1 MSNTFIILASIVPF
15 FLFGY
20 GIRKYAL
27 IWQNKAASAITEAK
41 LQAEQ
46 LEATVS
52 ASLDGIIIINALG
65 KVVEFSDS
73 AERIFGYTKEDII
86 GKDMSAMIVPQ
97 RYREAHNNGMA
108 RMRDT
113 GEANILGQRIEIEAL
128 RADGEEFMSELAI
141 SRSRSAGGDIF
152 IAYIRD
158 ISKAKAAEKALTD
171 AKDAA
176 ELANKAKTQ
185 FISSMSHEIRTP
197 FNAVLGILE
206 LLGDTKLSQDQK
218 QLVQTADRTSRA
230 LMRIINDVLD
240 YARISSGSV
249 KIVNSPF
256 YAPDIFED
264 VYRLFAMQA
273 KDKNVELKIDAA
285 RADNIYLAGDFG
297 RIQQILMNFVSNA
310 IKYTQ
315 DGTIELIVETQSRET
330 GKFVLTCKVKDSGA
344 GISKDKQEHLFDE
357 FYMAEDVDIRAS
369 EGTGLGLTIC
379 KVLTKMMGGHINVKS
394 APGLGSEFWIDIPLS
409 KIEAPAELSET
420 SKSQENIVGKQ
431 ILLVEDNAT
440 NRMVVTRILEKQGAD
455 ITVATNGIEALS
467 CLENK
472 VFDLLLTDVFM
483 PEMGGKELV
492 QILRAGKTSNSKI
505 PVIALTAMGDIH
517 EAEELK
523 AYGVDHVILKPFN
536 SKELIKSIAEQCARN
551 EINISNTDEDRDI
564 MPEEDFEL
572 KMSGGLLDGLDADD
586 LAVIREQFET
596 DLIEVT
602 NLLRDAV
609 AQRNIQETKS
619 ASHTLKGLAGVYGLT
634 LLSEV
639 AALTNSHCSDV
650 TLVEMVEHGLRAIKI
665 ADVAVLKLDDLFN
678 KYEEA
683 A

>member
-1 MSNTFIILASIVPF
+1 MNSALIILASVIPSF
-15 FLFGY
+15 MFGY

-27 IWQNKAASAITEAK
+27 KWQGKASSAKAEADI
-41 LQAEQ
+41 QAEQ

-52 ASLDGIIIINALG
+52 ASLDGIIIIDSLG
-65 KVVEFSDS
+65 KIVEFSDS
-73 AERIFGYTKEDII
+73 AERIFGYKKEDIL
-86 GKDMSAMIVPQ
+86 GKEMSSMIVPE

-113 GEANILGQRIEIEAL
+113 GEANILGQRIEIEAM
-128 RADGEEFMSELAI
+128 RANGEEFMSELAI
-141 SRSRSAGGDIF
+141 SRSRSSTGDIF

-158 ISKAKAAEKALTD
+158 ISEAKAAEKALTD

-176 ELANKAKTQ
+176 ELANRAKTQ

-206 LLGDTKLSQDQK
+206 LLGDTKLSKDQK

-249 KIVNSPF
+249 KIVKKPF
-256 YAPDIFED
+256 YAPDIFDD

-273 KDKNVELKIDAA
+273 KEKNIDLKMNAS
-285 RADNIYLAGDFG
+285 RADPVYLAGDFG

-310 IKYTQ
+310 IKYTR
-315 DGTIELIVETQSRET
+315 DGSIDLIVETHERDN
-330 GKFVLTCKVKDSGA
+330 GKTALVCKVRDSGA
-344 GISKDKQEHLFDE
+344 GISEDKQEHLFDE

-379 KVLTKMMGGHINVKS
+379 KVLTKMMRGTIGVQS
-394 APGLGSEFWIDIPLS
+394 APGEGSEFWVDIPLKQTEPPTES
-409 KIEAPAELSET
+409 LEPSP
-420 SKSQENIVGKQ
+420 SQISIAGKQ
-431 ILLVEDNAT
+431 ILLAEDNPT
-440 NRMVVTRILEKQGAD
+440 NRLVVTRILEKQGAD
-455 ITVATNGIEALS
+455 ITVATNGIEALT
-467 CLENK
+467 CLDAK
-472 VFDLLLTDVFM
+472 AFDLLLTDVFM

-492 QILRAGKTSNSKI
+492 KTLRVTESPNTQI

-523 AYGVDHVILKPFN
+523 AHGIDQVILKPFN
-536 SKELIKSIAEQCARN
+536 SKELIRVIAEQCSQEVICPAVRQYEN
-551 EINISNTDEDRDI
+551 RAEIEADLT
-564 MPEEDFEL
+564 L
-572 KMSGGLLDGLDADD
+572 SGELLDELDAEDI
-586 LAVIREQFET
+586 AAIRPQFEI
-596 DLIEVT
+596 DLVQVT
-602 NLLRDAV
+602 ESLKNAI
-609 AQRNIQETKS
+609 AQKDITSCQI
-619 ASHTLKGLAGVYGLT
+619 ASHTLKGLAGMYGLK
-634 LLSEV
+634 LLSDA
-639 AALTNSHCSDV
+639 AALTNSHCSSD
-650 TLVEMVEHGLRAIKI
+650 TLDKMVEHGTRAIKI
-665 ADVAVLKLDDLFN
+665 ADVAVLKLDELFK

>member
-1 MSNTFIILASIVPF
+1 MNSALIILASVIPS

-27 IWQNKAASAITEAK
+27 KWQGKASSAKAEADI
-41 LQAEQ
+41 QAEQ

-52 ASLDGIIIINALG
+52 ASLDGIIIIDSLG
-65 KVVEFSDS
+65 KIVEFSDS
-73 AERIFGYTKEDII
+73 AERIFGYKKDDIL
-86 GKDMSAMIVPQ
+86 GQEMSSIIVPE
-97 RYREAHNNGMA
+97 RYREAHNKGMA

-113 GEANILGQRIEIEAL
+113 GKANILGQRIEIEAL
-128 RADGEEFMSELAI
+128 RANGEEFMSELAI
-141 SRSRSAGGDIF
+141 SRSRSSTGDIF

-158 ISKAKAAEKALTD
+158 ISEAKAAEKALTD

-206 LLGDTKLSQDQK
+206 LLGDTELSKDQK

-249 KIVNSPF
+249 KIVNKPF
-256 YAPDIFED
+256 RAPDIFDD

-273 KDKNVELKIDAA
+273 KDKNIVLKMDAN
-285 RADNIYLAGDFG
+285 RAEPIYLAGDFG

-310 IKYTQ
+310 IKYTR
-315 DGTIELIVETQSRET
+315 DGSIDLIVETRPSET
-330 GKFVLTCKVKDSGA
+330 GKTALICKVKDSGA
-344 GISKDKQEHLFDE
+344 GISEDKQQHLFDE

-379 KVLTKMMGGHINVKS
+379 KVLTKMMRGTIGVQSK
-394 APGLGSEFWIDIPLS
+394 AGEGSEFWIDIPLS
-409 KIEAPAELSET
+409 QTEPPTESLEPS
-420 SKSQENIVGKQ
+420 SSQISIAGKH
-431 ILLVEDNAT
+431 ILLAEDNPT
-440 NRMVVTRILEKQGAD
+440 NRLVVTRILEKQGAD
-455 ITVATNGIEALS
+455 LTVATNGTEALA
-467 CLENK
+467 CLNSK

-492 QILRAGKTSNSKI
+492 ETLRAINNPNAQI

-523 AYGVDHVILKPFN
+523 SHGIDHVILKPFN
-536 SKELIKSIAEQCARN
+536 SKNLIKAIAELCSQKITVMPQS
-551 EINISNTDEDRDI
+551 ERDN
-564 MPEEDFEL
+564 MDDLEFDL
-572 KMSGGLLDGLDADD
+572 ALSGDLLDELDAEDIK
-586 LAVIREQFET
+586 AIRPQFEI
-596 DLIEVT
+596 DLIQVT
-602 NLLRDAV
+602 ESLKTAIVRKDAKSC
-609 AQRNIQETKS
+609 ET
-619 ASHTLKGLAGVYGLT
+619 ASHTLKGLAGLYGLT
-634 LLSEV
+634 LLSDA
-639 AALTNSHCSDV
+639 AALTNSHCSAD
-650 TLVEMVEHGLRAIKI
+650 TLDEMVEHGTRAIRI
-665 ADVAVLKLDDLFN
+665 ADVAVLKLDELFK